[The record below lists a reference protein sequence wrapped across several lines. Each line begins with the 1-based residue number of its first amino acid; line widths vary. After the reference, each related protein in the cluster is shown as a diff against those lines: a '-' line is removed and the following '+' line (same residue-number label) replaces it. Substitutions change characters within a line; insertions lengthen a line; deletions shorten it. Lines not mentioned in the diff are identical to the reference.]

1 MDIEHKPGASTRML
15 FLGED
20 RLADGFRLI
29 GFETHP
35 NPDPRDVDRILRD
48 LQRKRETAFVV
59 VDDAVMSQDIPHLRQ
74 VRREGGRIIVI
85 AVPALNAPPKLASE
99 VAARLAALFGAATL
113 QSGQTGEREAS

>member
-1 MDIEHKPGASTRML
+1 MDTPDDHGQTTRML

-29 GFETHP
+29 GFETYP
-35 NPDPRDVDRILRD
+35 NPDPQDVDRILRD
-48 LQRKRETAFVV
+48 LQRGREQAFVV
-59 VDDAVMSQDIPHLRQ
+59 VDEAVMGQDIPNLRR
-74 VRREGGRIIVI
+74 VRREGGRIVVI

-113 QSGQTGEREAS
+113 QSGETGERQAS